1 MSSKSEDNA
10 FISFNKLMSF
20 NDSQNIQML
29 QEGDDVNSEEEQ
41 EWATMTSWY
50 FYSELFN

>member
-29 QEGDDVNSEEEQ
+29 QEGDEVNSEEQ
-41 EWATMTSWY
+41 EWAAMASWY
-50 FYSELFN
+50 FYSELYN